1 MSIYTK
7 LSSTRQLTTSSL
19 TSIVDITNLNFRSLS
34 SATLDF
40 LNKIQYE
47 ETTNSFTLN
56 SGVFQFI
63 DIENTLSLKTGGI
76 TTFSID
82 SLGRAEGKELL
93 VSVAEAKRLR
103 FTDFNDWPDQGV
115 PGEIVYTGIQNQKPQ
130 FGEDFIGYLQSKG
143 WVSLTDGGISNYLT
157 LVELQGSPPI
167 PPNPEQNQGIVWVGS
182 PGYEDT
188 YVPTTQTI
196 YYTDENG
203 QIFDL
208 TYSTGAPGPAGSV
221 GPAGPNG
228 TPGAAGAPGPP
239 GPAGNSLMKSYI
251 VKILYNGGSIDA
263 GTPFLAA
270 QDPDGNDLLSAA
282 GWSFAR
288 NGASQITI
296 VHPNMQTAINFVTHA
311 ENTTNI
317 FVTKAIVGLGGAGA
331 TSAKQDFTT
340 TNIIINGLVSTFTG
354 VNPGAGYRLYLTWQ
368 FSDNTIFI

>member
-40 LNKIQYE
+40 LNNIQYE

-56 SGVFQFI
+56 SGVFQFVN
-63 DIENTLSLKTGGI
+63 IENTLSLKTDGI

-82 SLGRAEGKELL
+82 SLGRAEGKELM
-93 VSVAEAKRLR
+93 VSVAETKRLR

-143 WVSLTDGGISNYLT
+143 WVSLTTDGTSNYLT

-167 PPNPEQNQGIVWVGS
+167 PPNPEQNQGIVWIGS

-208 TYSTGAPGPAGSV
+208 TYSTGAPGPAGSA
-221 GPAGPNG
+221 GPAGPSG

-263 GTPFLAA
+263 
-270 QDPDGNDLLSAA
+270 LSL
-282 GWSFAR
+282 
-288 NGASQITI
+288 IHI
-296 VHPNMQTAINFVTHA
+296 
-311 ENTTNI
+311 
-317 FVTKAIVGLGGAGA
+317 
-331 TSAKQDFTT
+331 
-340 TNIIINGLVSTFTG
+340 
-354 VNPGAGYRLYLTWQ
+354 
-368 FSDNTIFI
+368 